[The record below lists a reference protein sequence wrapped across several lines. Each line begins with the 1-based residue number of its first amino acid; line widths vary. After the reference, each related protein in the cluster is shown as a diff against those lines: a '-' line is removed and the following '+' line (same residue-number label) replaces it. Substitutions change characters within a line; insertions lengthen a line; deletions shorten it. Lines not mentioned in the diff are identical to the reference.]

1 MTFTQIVT
9 ALTGATGDAASPMR
23 RNFLMGTAALAGSAV
38 LPVAAAEA
46 AEAVGTAPATL
57 RAEVDVPAGPRL
69 AQSTRGMVTSP
80 HELASEAGL
89 EVLRAGGNAI
99 EAAIAIGAVLSV
111 TYPHFTGLG
120 GDAFM
125 VISDSDGNVRTLSGI
140 GQAPAALPVGLSSG
154 TPIPVRGPGATLTT
168 AATVAVW
175 DKAFALSR
183 DQWGGRQAWSSL
195 FARATEYAANGFPVT
210 PSQHFWQ
217 TFRANDIAGWEGFSS
232 VFMPNG
238 RVPQAGERFHQPAL
252 ARSLDSI
259 ATHGG
264 REFYEGDLAG
274 RIAAGLKKV
283 GSPLRAS
290 DLANAVAREEVPLR
304 VAYRDGELLG
314 LRPPTQGVT
323 TLEIMGILDRFDLK
337 SMPEGSAD
345 YYHVLVEAVKLA
357 FIDRNRYVADPDF
370 GDVPVDRLLSSP
382 TLDAHARS
390 IHMNRAMPWP
400 HVYRTGDTVY
410 IGAAD
415 GQGNCVS
422 MLQTVYFDWG
432 SGVVLGDTGVLWH
445 NRGAAFSVDPKSPNA
460 LQPGKRPFHT
470 LNPGMYLKQG
480 RPQLLYG
487 TQGAD
492 GQPQTLAAVLT
503 RLIDYGMD
511 PLTALR
517 RPRFLLGRT
526 FSDSRDSLK
535 LEQDAGD
542 EVFAALAARGHEISP
557 LPPQSQLAGHPG
569 AIRLGPHGQM
579 TGAHDPRSDGRA
591 LGL

>member
-1 MTFTQIVT
+1 
-9 ALTGATGDAASPMR
+9 MR